1 MEFQEA
7 GIIIGI
13 LLCAAAIASAFL
25 MYCSREYL
33 PSPPM
38 MGSKEL
44 ILEMKKFA
52 RHFDSQ
58 SEVLS
63 VMVKAYIASLFLL
76 VLVLV
81 WSVGDAWLL
90 YAHYYTLSF
99 YLSAAGGNL
108 TFMDLNLSPWPKRT
122 MYVATSSSTC
132 CWSVS
137 CSKFAQNWMNWWNHR
152 GLPKAL
158 IIAFIP
164 IARISR
170 ILVDVPLHQW

>member
-25 MYCSREYL
+25 IYCSREYL
-33 PSPPM
+33 PSQPM
-38 MGSKEL
+38 IGSKEL
-44 ILEMKKFA
+44 ILEMKRFA

-90 YAHYYTLSF
+90 YAHYYTLSL
-99 YLSAAGGNL
+99 YLSAAGGNF
-108 TFMDLNLSPWPKRT
+108 TFLDLNLSP
-122 MYVATSSSTC
+122 
-132 CWSVS
+132 
-137 CSKFAQNWMNWWNHR
+137 
-152 GLPKAL
+152 
-158 IIAFIP
+158 
-164 IARISR
+164 
-170 ILVDVPLHQW
+170 